1 MGGCDLGP
9 WERAQD
15 WERDWWGSCT
25 NTYHE
30 ETKQLVYANRMGLQ
44 IVGNSK
50 TPYTIRVDG
59 RSIIDVGAGPCSL
72 LLKVE
77 DLGEAFAVDPLMDR
91 FPQWVR
97 ERYLAHGVQPV
108 TATGEEMFLPKAD
121 QVWLYNVLE
130 HTQDPQA
137 VVRNALRH
145 CGTLRLFEWIETRPN
160 MGHPHVQTA
169 ELLDE
174 WLGQKGRVEYLN
186 QSGCY
191 GKAYHGVF
199 RGETL

>member
-1 MGGCDLGP
+1 MSDLGA

-15 WERDWWGSCT
+15 WELDWHGDAVNSF
-25 NTYHE
+25 HE
-30 ETKQLVYANRMGLQ
+30 EEKQLVYAARMGLKFVQ
-44 IVGNSK
+44 SPK
-50 TPYTIRVDG
+50 TPYVLDMKGATV
-59 RSIIDVGAGPCSL
+59 IDVGAGPYSL
-72 LLKVE
+72 LLKAINFAA
-77 DLGEAFAVDPLMDR
+77 AFAVDPLMDR

-121 QVWLYNVLE
+121 EVFLYNVLE

-137 VVRNALRH
+137 VVKNALRH

-160 MGHPHVQTA
+160 MSHPHVQTA